1 MTRITI
7 IAAHVLGA
15 GAMLLAG
22 CSGGGG
28 GSGGADG
35 KGAVSVKDAAEK
47 AKAEMVRPAPGL
59 YKTTVTMTNIDIPGL
74 PPEMAG
80 HGAGMVTT
88 TENCLTAADVD
99 KGFEALVKQ
108 GQDGACTYESF
119 DLAGGKV
126 DAVLVCKAQ
135 GRDTRTVLSGTATKT
150 GADLTAAT
158 AMDFEGVGKAT
169 LSFSTKHERVGE
181 CPAK

>member
-7 IAAHVLGA
+7 IAAHILGA

-22 CSGGGG
+22 CSGGGE
-28 GSGGADG
+28 ADG
-35 KGAVSVKDAAEK
+35 NGAISVKDAAEK
-47 AKAEMVRPAPGL
+47 AKAEMVRPEPGL
-59 YKTTVTMTNIDIPGL
+59 YKTTVTMTDIDIPGL

-88 TENCLTAADVD
+88 TENCLTATDVD

-119 DLAGGKV
+119 KLAGGKV

-135 GRDTRTVLSGTATKT
+135 GRDTRTALSGTTTKT
-150 GADLTAAT
+150 GADLTATT

-169 LSFSTKHERVGE
+169 LNFTTKHERVGE

>member
-22 CSGGGG
+22 CSGGGE
-28 GSGGADG
+28 ADA
-35 KGAVSVKDAAEK
+35 KGAVSVKDAAEQ
-47 AKAEMVRPAPGL
+47 AKREMPRPQPGL
-59 YKTTVTMTNIDIPGL
+59 YKTTVTMTNIDMPGL
-74 PPEMAG
+74 PPEMAD
-80 HGAGMVTT
+80 HGKGMVTT

-108 GQDGACTYESF
+108 GQDGACSYESF
-119 DLAGGKV
+119 ALAGGKV

-135 GRDTRTVLSGTATKT
+135 GRDTRTALSGTTTKT
-150 GADLTAAT
+150 GADLTATT

-169 LSFSTKHERVGE
+169 LNFTTKHERVGE

>member
-22 CSGGGG
+22 CSGGGE
-28 GSGGADG
+28 ADA
-35 KGAVSVKDAAEK
+35 KGAVSVKDAAEQ
-47 AKAEMVRPAPGL
+47 AKREMPRPQPGL
-59 YKTTVTMTNIDIPGL
+59 YKTTVTMTNIDMPGL
-74 PPEMAG
+74 PPEMAD
-80 HGAGMVTT
+80 HGKGMVTT

-108 GQDGACTYESF
+108 GQDGACSYESF
-119 DLAGGKV
+119 ALAGGKV

-135 GRDTRTVLSGTATKT
+135 GRDTRTALSGTTTKT
-150 GADLTAAT
+150 GANLTAAT

-169 LSFSTKHERVGE
+169 LNFTTKHERVGE

>member
-7 IAAHVLGA
+7 IAVHVLGA

-22 CSGGGG
+22 CSGGGE
-28 GSGGADG
+28 ADA
-35 KGAVSVKDAAEK
+35 KGAVSVKDAAEQ
-47 AKAEMVRPAPGL
+47 AKREMPRPQPGL
-59 YKTTVTMTNIDIPGL
+59 YKTTVTMTNIDMPGL
-74 PPEMAG
+74 PPEMAD
-80 HGAGMVTT
+80 HGKGMVTT

-108 GQDGACTYESF
+108 GQDGACSYESF
-119 DLAGGKV
+119 ALAGGKV

-135 GRDTRTVLSGTATKT
+135 GRDTRTALSGTTTKT

-158 AMDFEGVGKAT
+158 VMDFEGVGKAT
-169 LSFSTKHERVGE
+169 LNFIAKHERIGE
-181 CPAK
+181 CPAPAPTK

>member
-22 CSGGGG
+22 CSGGGE
-28 GSGGADG
+28 ADA
-35 KGAVSVKDAAEK
+35 KGAVSVKDAAEQ
-47 AKAEMVRPAPGL
+47 AKREMPRPQPGL
-59 YKTTVTMTNIDIPGL
+59 YKTTVTMTNIDMPGL
-74 PPEMAG
+74 PPEMAD
-80 HGAGMVTT
+80 HGKGMVTT

-108 GQDGACTYESF
+108 GQDGACSYESF
-119 DLAGGKV
+119 ALAGGKV

-135 GRDTRTVLSGTATKT
+135 GRDTRTALSGTTTKT

-169 LSFSTKHERVGE
+169 LNFTTKHERVGE